1 MNKNIWGLKGTLFWG
16 VVIGVLLA
24 IGQII
29 PLYLYALSIE
39 PSVSMNTLRRY
50 LALMQSDAFLLSISA
65 IGSTLLVVPLV
76 LLIAKLK
83 KGSQLHDYF
92 PFRIV
97 PLKEFAFWFS
107 LAIGLIILENQ
118 ILTLTDMPEIP
129 DFMLNIKFPNQL
141 SIWLLVIGVAF
152 FAPFLEEIIFR
163 GFLLKGLSNSF
174 LGIHG
179 AVIITAL
186 VWAVIHAQYSWEYW
200 IIIFVIGLVFGYA
213 RVKTNS
219 LLTPVVMHILF
230 NLMATVELY
239 NEKGIL

>member
-1 MNKNIWGLKGTLFWG
+1 MNKNIWGLKGTLLWG

-24 IGQII
+24 LGQIV
-29 PLYLYALSIE
+29 PLYFYALSVE

-50 LALMQSDAFLLSISA
+50 LALMQSDALLLSISA

-76 LLIAKLK
+76 FVIAKLK
-83 KGSQLHDYF
+83 KGSRLYDYF

-97 PLKEFAFWFS
+97 PLKEFALWFS

-118 ILTLTDMPEIP
+118 ILSFTDMPEIP
-129 DFMLNIKFPNQL
+129 EFMLNIKFPNQL
-141 SIWLLVIGVAF
+141 SVWLLVLGVAI
-152 FAPFLEEIIFR
+152 FAPILEEIIFR

-186 VWAVIHAQYSWEYW
+186 VWAIIHAQYTWEYW
-200 IIIFVIGLVFGYA
+200 IIIFVTGLVFGYA
-213 RVKTNS
+213 RVKTRS
-219 LLTPVVMHILF
+219 LFTPIVMHILF